1 MARRIFLFVLVGFG
15 VGSLSGCGATTATTG
30 AKAESGGT
38 PANAS
43 AAKAESG
50 KTAVASAA
58 TIPAPAVVH
67 VDSTGQDPRPQV
79 LVEGVDLVGVR
90 TRLIPHVMGR
100 GWALTVNK
108 SDSIEFQRSADPALA
123 QALFGLNPEPG
134 TKILLRFRLA
144 TASDGTRIQA
154 VSHLLGRSGALPYR
168 ASADVLVGSLEELR
182 RDILS
187 APTSN
192 GTAVDRVKGK

>member
-15 VGSLSGCGATTATTG
+15 VGSLCGCGATTATTG

-38 PANAS
+38 PATAS

-50 KTAVASAA
+50 KTPAVA
-58 TIPAPAVVH
+58 TAPAVVH

-154 VSHLLGRSGALPYR
+154 VSHLLGRSGALAYR
-168 ASADVLVGSLEELR
+168 ASVDVLVGSLEDLR

-192 GTAVDRVKGK
+192 GTAVDRVKSK